1 MSFGTP
7 LALLALAVVPA
18 LVLVYAGRQR
28 RQSRAVAAF
37 AAPRLAASHSPRRP
51 GPRRHVPF
59 VFYALALTAVVI
71 ALAKPQ
77 RSVAV
82 PVERASIMLLTDV
95 SGSMLSTDVTP
106 NRLEAAR
113 NAEEQLLNNV
123 PRRVNVGVMAFNQNA
138 SVLQSPTQDRASAFD
153 ALQQLQA
160 SGSTATGTAVVTATR
175 ILRPGGATAG
185 AAAGAGG
192 TGAQTDSR
200 PPAAIVLLSDGASV
214 KGVNPVQ
221 AATAAKR
228 EGVRVYTVAL
238 GTAHGTITVP
248 RKNGTKQ
255 VKPVPPDPTTLRRM
269 AQSGGGTFFQ
279 SANADRLAQV
289 YQRLGSELGTRK
301 QDRPVTP
308 GFAAGAAL
316 LLLGGAGFSL
326 RWFGRLI

>member
-1 MSFGTP
+1 VSFGTP
-7 LALLALAVVPA
+7 LALLALAVVPV
-18 LVLVYAGRQR
+18 LVVVYAGRQR
-28 RQSRAVAAF
+28 RQARVLAAF
-37 AAPRLAASHSPRRP
+37 AAPILAASHSPRRP

-59 VFYALALTAVVI
+59 AIYALALTAVLL

-82 PVERASIMLLTDV
+82 PVERASIMLVTDV

-123 PRRVNVGVMAFNQNA
+123 PKRVNVGIMAFNQSA
-138 SVLQSPTQDRASAFD
+138 SVLQSPTQDRAAAFD

-160 SGSTATGTAVVTATR
+160 SGSTATGTAVATATR
-175 ILRPGGATAG
+175 ILRPGGKAT
-185 AAAGAGG
+185 AGAGG

-214 KGVNPVQ
+214 KGVDPV
-221 AATAAKR
+221 AAAKAAKA

-238 GTAHGTITVP
+238 GTAQGTITVP
-248 RKNGTKQ
+248 RKNGSMQT
-255 VKPVPPDPTTLRRM
+255 KPVPPDPSTLRQM
-269 AQSGGGTFFQ
+269 AQAGGGSFFQ
-279 SANADRLAQV
+279 SADAGKLAEV

-301 QDRPVTP
+301 KDRPITP
-308 GFAAGAAL
+308 AFAAGAAL